1 MTLDTVESILWHQAR
16 NLNSGDPVTRQ
27 TSMDAILQALRAY
40 AEEQCVLAATDHP
53 SIVARRLRDLEAA
66 S

>member
-16 NLNSGDPVTRQ
+16 NLASPDPL
-27 TSMDAILQALRAY
+27 TSRTAMDAVLQAVRAY
-40 AEEQCVLAATDHP
+40 AEGEVVLAATDHP
-53 SIVARRLRDLEAA
+53 SVVARRLRALEEA

>member
-16 NLNSGDPVTRQ
+16 NLNSGDPITRR
-27 TSMDAILQALRAY
+27 TSMDAVLEAIRAY
-40 AEEQCVLAATDHP
+40 TEEQTVLAAVDHP
-53 SIVARRLRDLEAA
+53 SIVTRRLKVLEDA

>member
-16 NLNSGDPVTRQ
+16 NLNAADPVTRR
-27 TSMDAILQALRAY
+27 TSMDAILQAIEAY
-40 AEEQCVLAATDHP
+40 AENQCVLAATDHP
-53 SIVARRLRDLEAA
+53 SVVARRLRDLEAA

>member
-1 MTLDTVESILWHQAR
+1 MTIDTVESILWHQAR
-16 NLNSGDPVTRQ
+16 NLNSSDPVTRQ
-27 TSMDAILQALRAY
+27 TSMDAILQAVRAY